1 VAFATTR
8 EFLAQRKANGKSNLV
23 RFIKRSLSSPCTPQ
37 VAAVME
43 NGADLQEA
51 RLGSVNYQVRVE
63 RENLG
68 SFNVPSFVRVR
79 VNLPVY
85 QASDQK
91 LHPRFGARRGFRS
104 VLRAQ
109 GKESGAGFSGGTT
122 PGAVVPEV
130 KGYSKGGGSAERA
143 RLRVFLRLHRLRH
156 EPVGVS
162 I

>member
-1 VAFATTR
+1 MVFFVDQWVSHHFFAARGGEVAFATTR

-37 VAAVME
+37 VAAAME

-79 VNLPVY
+79 VNLSVY

-91 LHPRFGARRGFRS
+91 LHSSFLQETFKHSGLNWLTGNFG
-104 VLRAQ
+104 
-109 GKESGAGFSGGTT
+109 
-122 PGAVVPEV
+122 
-130 KGYSKGGGSAERA
+130 
-143 RLRVFLRLHRLRH
+143 
-156 EPVGVS
+156 
-162 I
+162 